1 MLIEAEVDP
10 FEPPY
15 PPKIQADQAIKF
27 AQSLLKGEPN
37 REKIAFTVI
46 ADKIRELI

>member
-1 MLIEAEVDP
+1 MVEAEVDP

-15 PPKIQADQAIKF
+15 PPKIETDQAIKF

-37 REKIAFTVI
+37 REEIALTVI